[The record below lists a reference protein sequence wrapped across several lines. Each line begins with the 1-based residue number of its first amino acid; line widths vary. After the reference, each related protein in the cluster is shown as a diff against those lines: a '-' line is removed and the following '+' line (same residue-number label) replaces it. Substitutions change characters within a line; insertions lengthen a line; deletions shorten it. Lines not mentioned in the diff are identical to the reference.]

1 MNPNASYTQEL
12 AKKIAEAYGRF
23 ILGHDPLIELLL
35 IAYLARGHV
44 LLEGPPGTG
53 KTVTAKLLARLL
65 AKSFKR
71 VQFTS
76 DMLPADILGAHL
88 FAPDQREFQFIPG
101 PIFTDFLLADEI
113 NRTPPRT
120 QSALLEAMEEKQV
133 TIDGKWFPLTQ
144 DFFVLATQN
153 PQDYEG
159 TFLLPEVQL
168 DRFLFKIVLA
178 HAGREVETRILG
190 HILEGLIPPPI
201 DKVET
206 LALDREKID
215 REVGE
220 VKVDPSLMEYVA
232 KLLERT
238 RSHPLLSAGSSVRG
252 GISLIR
258 CARIRALLQGRDYV
272 VVDDLKALAL
282 PTLRHRVKLN
292 PEAQIAEVSDEDVIG
307 ELLKQ
312 VEFPE

>member
-1 MNPNASYTQEL
+1 MDQNHSATRELGEKIRAS
-12 AKKIAEAYGRF
+12 YGRF
-23 ILGHDPLIELLL
+23 ILGHDRLIDLLL

-65 AKSFKR
+65 SKSFKR

-76 DMLPADILGAHL
+76 DMLPADILGANI
-88 FAPDQREFQFIPG
+88 FAPDQREFKFIPG

-133 TIDGKWFPLTQ
+133 TIDGKLFPLASE
-144 DFFVLATQN
+144 FFVLATQN

-168 DRFLFKIVLA
+168 DRFLFKIVLS
-178 HAGREVETRILG
+178 HADCEVETKILE
-190 HILEGLIPPPI
+190 HILQGLIPPP
-201 DKVET
+201 VEK
-206 LALDREKID
+206 LESLSFDREKVD
-215 REVGE
+215 REIDG
-220 VKVDPSLMEYVA
+220 VKVDPSLLGYTA
-232 KLLERT
+232 KILEKT
-238 RSHPLLSAGSSVRG
+238 RSHPMLSAGSSVRG

-258 CARIRALLQGRDYV
+258 CIRIRALLEGRDYA
-272 VVDDLKALAL
+272 VVDDLKALAV
-282 PTLRHRVKLN
+282 PILRHRIKLN
-292 PEAQIAEVSDEDVIG
+292 PEAQIGEVSDQDVIQDI
-307 ELLKQ
+307 LKQ